1 MGQSREDSMGKNT
14 LLCCLLLW
22 GAAIGQEE
30 VTDEVP
36 PEEEEVVSENEVT
49 EEEDDGHVSVHTF
62 LGVAKGMKAETESG
76 TPYFT
81 FKGIPYA
88 HPPVGSLRFQPPQP
102 SSSWGET
109 LVATEYGPVCPQ
121 QESFG
126 ENAGSYKG
134 EEDCLYLN
142 IYTPTLTRSS
152 NPFALKAVMLWIHGG
167 GFTSGSGS
175 DYDPVHFME
184 KDVVVVTINY
194 RLGAL
199 GFLTF
204 GNDMATGNL
213 GFRDQQLAIQ
223 WTRNYIRNFG
233 GDPNKI
239 TIFGQ
244 SAGGQSVHAQV
255 LSHHNQGLIHGAIS
269 QSGTMLQTPI
279 ADNPEEMAVKLAE
292 RFNCSSHNL
301 DEEMLDCL
309 QEISAPEL
317 IEGTALDPN
326 AWFSGDVQQH
336 WQQVGQKVFGPVVDH
351 FCANP
356 FLPIHP
362 LEAIKTGAYNKIPF
376 MSGTNKEDGA
386 LFTMMF
392 WDSLEKIEENWD
404 TMGPGILKILKNRND
419 IDEESKMIAQIVK
432 KYYTGDDF
440 TQDNKDSLT
449 AMFGDAVFLKN
460 DQKTVSHMSE
470 GRAPVFNYLL
480 TYKGSNSVASLFT
493 ESEED
498 FGVVHGDDLQYLLK
512 TPLTPLDEFNEDDK
526 KMIDLMVTYWSN
538 FAKYGNPTP
547 FKNAGIANW
556 TPVRPDQKN
565 YLDLQLEPSMK
576 KDLIPER
583 MLFWER
589 MFLAPMEEDIE
600 RKVVMKKVMK
610 FFMKNYARHHNKH
623 NLY

>member
-1 MGQSREDSMGKNT
+1 MGQSWVDGMGKNT

-36 PEEEEVVSENEVT
+36 PEEDVVVTDLEVT

-62 LGVAKGMKAETESG
+62 LGVAKGVKAETESG

-88 HPPVGSLRFQPPQP
+88 QPPVGSLRFQPPQP

-109 LVATEYGPVCPQ
+109 LVATEYGPVCPHKM
-121 QESFG
+121 SFG
-126 ENAGSYKG
+126 EDAGSYIG

-142 IYTPTLTRSS
+142 IYTPTLTRST

-167 GFTSGSGS
+167 AFTEGSGS

-184 KDVVVVTINY
+184 KDIVVVTINY

-204 GNDMATGNL
+204 GNDMASGNL

-223 WTRNYIRNFG
+223 WTRNYIQNFG

-239 TIFGQ
+239 TIFGE
-244 SAGGQSVHAQV
+244 SAGGMSVHAQV
-255 LSHHNQGLIHGAIS
+255 LSPHNQGLLHGAIS
-269 QSGTMLQTPI
+269 QSGTMLSSPI
-279 ADNPEEMAVKLAE
+279 DERPERTAVKVAE
-292 RFNCSSHNL
+292 RFNCSSNNL

-309 QEISAPEL
+309 QEIPAQEL
-317 IEGTALDPN
+317 IEGTALEESDV
-326 AWFSGDVQQH
+326 FSGNALS
-336 WQQVGQKVFGPVVDH
+336 FYPVVDH
-351 FCANP
+351 FCSNP
-356 FLPIHP
+356 VMPLHP
-362 LEAIKTGAYNKIPF
+362 LEALKTRTYNEVPF
-376 MSGTNKEDGA
+376 MSGTTKEDGA
-386 LFTMMF
+386 LYTMIW
-392 WDSLEKIEENWD
+392 WDVLEQIEENWD
-404 TMGPGILKILKNRND
+404 IIGPRILQIMKVGND
-419 IDEESKMIAQIVK
+419 IDEETQMIAEIAK

-440 TQDNKDSLT
+440 TQENKDSLT
-449 AMFGDAVFLKN
+449 AMFGDAIFLAG
-460 DQKTVSHMSE
+460 DQKTVSLMSE
-470 GRAPVFNYLL
+470 GSPPVYNYLL
-480 TYKGSNSVASLFT
+480 TYRGSNTFTKFFT

-498 FGVVHGDDLQYLLK
+498 FGVVHGDDLLYLFK
-512 TPLTPLDEFNEDDK
+512 SPIYDEGVEFTEDDT

-547 FKNAGIANW
+547 FKDAGIANW
-556 TPVRPDQKN
+556 TPVQPDQKN
-565 YLDLQLEPSMK
+565 YLDIQLEPSMK
-576 KDLIPER
+576 TNLAAER

-589 MFLAPMEEDIE
+589 MFYAPMEEDIE
-600 RKVVMKKVMK
+600 RKVIIKKAMK
-610 FFMKNYARHHNKH
+610 FFMKNYARHHNTHK
-623 NLY
+623 LY

>member
-1 MGQSREDSMGKNT
+1 MGKNT

-36 PEEEEVVSENEVT
+36 PEEDVVVSDNEVT

-62 LGVAKGMKAETESG
+62 LGVAKGEKAETESG

-88 HPPVGSLRFQPPQP
+88 QPPVGSLRFQPPQP
-102 SSSWGET
+102 SSSWGGT
-109 LVATEYGPVCPQ
+109 LVATEYGSVCPQ

-167 GFTSGSGS
+167 GFTIGSGS
-175 DYDPVHFME
+175 DYDPIYFME

-194 RLGAL
+194 RLGPL

-204 GNDMATGNL
+204 GNDLASGNL
-213 GFRDQQLAIQ
+213 GLRDQHLAIQ
-223 WTRNYIRNFG
+223 WTRNYIQNFG

-239 TIFGQ
+239 TIFGE

-255 LSHHNQGLIHGAIS
+255 LSHHNQGLIHGAIA
-269 QSGTMLQTPI
+269 QSGTILNTPV
-279 ADNPEEMAVKLAE
+279 AARPERMAVKVAE
-292 RFNCSSHNL
+292 KFNCSSNKL
-301 DEEMLDCL
+301 DEDMLECL
-309 QEISAPEL
+309 QEIPAQEL
-317 IEGTALDPN
+317 IEGTGLDPN
-326 AWFSGDVQQH
+326 DWLN
-336 WQQVGQKVFGPVVDH
+336 GQNHLTFMPVVDH
-351 FCANP
+351 FCSNP
-356 FLPIHP
+356 FMPIHP
-362 LEAIKTGAYNKIPF
+362 LEALKTGAYNKVPF
-376 MSGTNKEDGA
+376 MSGTTKEEGA
-386 LFTMMF
+386 AVLMMM
-392 WDSLEKIEENWD
+392 WDSLEQMEENWN
-404 TMGPGILKILKNRND
+404 TMGPSFLGIGKSWNASD
-419 IDEESKMIAQIVK
+419 IDEETKMIAQIIK

-440 TQDNKDSLT
+440 TQENKDSLT
-449 AMFGDAVFLKN
+449 AMFGDGLFHAS
-460 DQKTVSHMSE
+460 DQKTVSLMSE
-470 GRAPVFNYLL
+470 GSSPVFNYLL
-480 TYKGSNSVASLFT
+480 TYKGSSSVASLFT

-498 FGVVHGDDLQYLLK
+498 FGVVHGDDLQYLFK
-512 TPLTPLDEFNEDDK
+512 MPPYMDEGMESTEDDK
-526 KMIDLMVTYWSN
+526 KMIDIMVTYWSN

-547 FKNAGIANW
+547 FRDAGIASW

-576 KDLIPER
+576 KNLAADR
-583 MLFWER
+583 MLLWER
-589 MFLAPMEEDIE
+589 MFYAPMEEDIE
-600 RKVVMKKVMK
+600 RKVIIKKAMK
-610 FFMKNYARHHNKH
+610 FFMKNYERHHNTN